1 MNLQINPY
9 KILPLQRKLYENR
22 LVYMKKSRYS
32 KYTTDVEQKELRAKY
47 CGIKI
52 PDAAPRS
59 DWMTV
64 DECFDDVI
72 ECIEKIYSKH

>member
-9 KILPLQRKLYENR
+9 KMLPLQRKLYENR

>member
-1 MNLQINPY
+1 M
-9 KILPLQRKLYENR
+9 LPLQRKLYENR

>member
-1 MNLQINPY
+1 
-9 KILPLQRKLYENR
+9 
-22 LVYMKKSRYS
+22 MKKSRYS
-32 KYTTDVEQKELRAKY
+32 KYTTIVEQKELRAKY

-52 PDAAPRS
+52 PESPPRS
-59 DWMTV
+59 EWMTV

>member
-1 MNLQINPY
+1 M
-9 KILPLQRKLYENR
+9 LPLQRKLYENR

-72 ECIEKIYSKH
+72 ESVEKKYCKQ

>member
-1 MNLQINPY
+1 MNVGVFGI
-9 KILPLQRKLYENR
+9 KSS
-22 LVYMKKSRYS
+22 KSRYS